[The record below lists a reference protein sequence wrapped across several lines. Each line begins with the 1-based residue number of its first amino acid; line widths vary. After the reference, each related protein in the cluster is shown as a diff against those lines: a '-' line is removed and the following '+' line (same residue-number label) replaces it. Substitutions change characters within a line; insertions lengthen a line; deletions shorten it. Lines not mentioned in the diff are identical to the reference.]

1 MPPASRNQ
9 RVPRAGATPTPAAA
23 SSLERPAAINT
34 QNWRRSSRRATEGRP
49 GDRNAPRRHRSE
61 RRLRG
66 STATSLV
73 EVLRRP
79 LDPAQRGGVAA
90 REVCPRRAAVGH
102 EEGVADEGGVAHQ
115 VGAAGGRVARR
126 VEDAGLL
133 PADRE
138 GLAILEQVVELG
150 AVRVEGALEVEYVLE
165 DALHLGDPRADTDL
179 AAQVP
184 LEVTRGRE

>member
-23 SSLERPAAINT
+23 SSLERPAAIDT

-79 LDPAQRGGVAA
+79 LEPALDAPLGEACGDTADLLER
-90 REVCPRRAAVGH
+90 P
-102 EEGVADEGGVAHQ
+102 ADE
-115 VGAAGGRVARR
+115 AG
-126 VEDAGLL
+126 
-133 PADRE
+133 
-138 GLAILEQVVELG
+138 
-150 AVRVEGALEVEYVLE
+150 
-165 DALHLGDPRADTDL
+165 
-179 AAQVP
+179 
-184 LEVTRGRE
+184 RGRASLSSVFGGGGWLAWWRITASMAKASITSETWRCQPCQLRVSL

>member
-49 GDRNAPRRHRSE
+49 RDRNAPRRHRSE

-79 LDPAQRGGVAA
+79 LEPAQFTGGAFT
-90 REVCPRRAAVGH
+90 
-102 EEGVADEGGVAHQ
+102 GVLTRNGIAISMDGK
-115 VGAAGGRVARR
+115 GAWRDNVF
-126 VEDAGLL
+126 V
-133 PADRE
+133 
-138 GLAILEQVVELG
+138 
-150 AVRVEGALEVEYVLE
+150 
-165 DALHLGDPRADTDL
+165 
-179 AAQVP
+179 
-184 LEVTRGRE
+184 

>member
-23 SSLERPAAINT
+23 SSLERPAAIDT
-34 QNWRRSSRRATEGRP
+34 QNRRRSSRRATEGRP

-79 LDPAQRGGVAA
+79 LEPAL
-90 REVCPRRAAVGH
+90 AAV
-102 EEGVADEGGVAHQ
+102 VV
-115 VGAAGGRVARR
+115 
-126 VEDAGLL
+126 
-133 PADRE
+133 ADRE
-138 GLAILEQVVELG
+138 AAGDVLREPAEVAPHPLAERLEGLE
-150 AVRVEGALEVEYVLE
+150 AVRVEGSV
-165 DALHLGDPRADTDL
+165 DADA
-179 AAQVP
+179 
-184 LEVTRGRE
+184 

>member
-79 LDPAQRGGVAA
+79 LEPALYAA
-90 REVCPRRAAVGH
+90 FDRLLGLSLTLEPATYQMLVG
-102 EEGVADEGGVAHQ
+102 
-115 VGAAGGRVARR
+115 RS
-126 VEDAGLL
+126 
-133 PADRE
+133 
-138 GLAILEQVVELG
+138 
-150 AVRVEGALEVEYVLE
+150 
-165 DALHLGDPRADTDL
+165 
-179 AAQVP
+179 
-184 LEVTRGRE
+184 

>member
-23 SSLERPAAINT
+23 SSLERPAAIDT

-49 GDRNAPRRHRSE
+49 GDRNAPRPHRSE

-79 LDPAQRGGVAA
+79 LEPALCAPVEERFGVRYGESGMLKLLEGLDLSWQKTRPVHPEADPKAQERFKKPCPARCGRRRTVTPRRRGSSCGSWTRPASA
-90 REVCPRRAAVGH
+90 RRAA
-102 EEGVADEGGVAHQ
+102 
-115 VGAAGGRVARR
+115 
-126 VEDAGLL
+126 
-133 PADRE
+133 
-138 GLAILEQVVELG
+138 
-150 AVRVEGALEVEYVLE
+150 
-165 DALHLGDPRADTDL
+165 
-179 AAQVP
+179 
-184 LEVTRGRE
+184 

>member
-79 LDPAQRGGVAA
+79 LEPAQFTGGAFTGVLTRNGIAISMDGKGAWRDNVSVERLWRSVKYEEVYLRAYDTVAEA
-90 REVCPRRAAVGH
+90 RASIGRYLSFYNTRRPH
-102 EEGVADEGGVAHQ
+102 SS
-115 VGAAGGRVARR
+115 
-126 VEDAGLL
+126 L
-133 PADRE
+133 DR
-138 GLAILEQVVELG
+138 
-150 AVRVEGALEVEYVLE
+150 
-165 DALHLGDPRADTDL
+165 
-179 AAQVP
+179 
-184 LEVTRGRE
+184 

>member
-9 RVPRAGATPTPAAA
+9 RAPRAGATPPPAAA

-49 GDRNAPRRHRSE
+49 RDRNAPRRHRSE

-79 LDPAQRGGVAA
+79 LEPA
-90 REVCPRRAAVGH
+90 EC
-102 EEGVADEGGVAHQ
+102 
-115 VGAAGGRVARR
+115 
-126 VEDAGLL
+126 VEDAVTERGAGFPRLGPSPRQEQTLL
-133 PADRE
+133 APELPPDGTEGVGEGRVSLAVPSGRADGRE
-138 GLAILEQVVELG
+138 DAVVE
-150 AVRVEGALEVEYVLE
+150 VRGEQGHAGEQPVGSIAKCESPTFAGTCPSET
-165 DALHLGDPRADTDL
+165 PL
-179 AAQVP
+179 A
-184 LEVTRGRE
+184 R

>member
-79 LDPAQRGGVAA
+79 LEPALLAKSPEQNRHGKICSHHSAKLDENRTFTLTHSTIMHSVGS
-90 REVCPRRAAVGH
+90 VCPLVVISPTVSRGFR
-102 EEGVADEGGVAHQ
+102 E
-115 VGAAGGRVARR
+115 RVA
-126 VEDAGLL
+126 
-133 PADRE
+133 
-138 GLAILEQVVELG
+138 
-150 AVRVEGALEVEYVLE
+150 
-165 DALHLGDPRADTDL
+165 
-179 AAQVP
+179 
-184 LEVTRGRE
+184 